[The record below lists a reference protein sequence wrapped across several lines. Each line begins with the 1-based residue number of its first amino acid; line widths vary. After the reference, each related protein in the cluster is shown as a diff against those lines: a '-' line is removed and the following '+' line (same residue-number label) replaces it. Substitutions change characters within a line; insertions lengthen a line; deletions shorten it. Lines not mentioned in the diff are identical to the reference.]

1 MHNQSYVFAQLASYL
16 NRSKFNRIVAKYQG
30 DSYIKVFSCWNQ
42 LKVLMFG
49 QLSRRESL
57 RDLIVAVEAHSG
69 KAKFLGFGD
78 SVTRSTWQK
87 PNAHLNGNGCPICAQ
102 SRLESDVLRMLRF
115 QKIPF
120 DVEKSFD
127 WLVYKGNLFLD
138 FFLPEYSIAIECQG
152 EQHFHAC
159 DYYGGESAYR
169 LTKQRDERKR
179 RLCEEH
185 GIKVL
190 YYSDLGFRSSY
201 EVIASLDILLKAIK
215 DRGIIEDRSLWQE
228 PSLFPEE

>member
-1 MHNQSYVFAQLASYL
+1 M
-16 NRSKFNRIVAKYQG
+16 
-30 DSYIKVFSCWNQ
+30 
-42 LKVLMFG
+42 
-49 QLSRRESL
+49 
-57 RDLIVAVEAHSG
+57 
-69 KAKFLGFGD
+69 
-78 SVTRSTWQK
+78 
-87 PNAHLNGNGCPICAQ
+87 
-102 SRLESDVLRMLRF
+102 
-115 QKIPF
+115 
-120 DVEKSFD
+120 EKSFD